1 MIFNLT
7 ILILGLI
14 ASLYLF
20 WRMPNLNNPLQQDTA
35 VESKTAAKVEPLNGS
50 LSVSIIIP
58 ARNEAETLPLILTDL
73 KEQTHKP
80 LEIICVNDGSE
91 DQTRD
96 VILGAGDNVVLLDV
110 SDKPIDWMG
119 KAWACLKG
127 AEQAKGQLLL
137 FLDADVRLTPE
148 SLAKLLVAYG
158 QASCTISVQPY
169 HRISKAYEQLSM
181 FFNVILIGANGTGL
195 PIKNSKVG
203 LYGPVILIPK
213 ADYEEIGGHRAAQRT
228 ITDDLALGD
237 ALTLAGK
244 KYRLFL
250 GGNDISFRMYGGGI
264 RELLHGWTKNF
275 ATGAGKTP
283 ARLRILMFGW
293 VTSCTAA
300 PLYMIQALWT
310 GDFTWAIAYL
320 FFYGIWV
327 AELNRIVPK
336 IGNFSRAS
344 LLVYPVFMLVFL
356 TTFCWSLWKKLFR
369 RQVTWKGRTM
379 KPEA

>member
-20 WRMPNLNNPLQQDTA
+20 WRLPNLNSQVLKEGTA
-35 VESKTAAKVEPLNGS
+35 QSKAASEDVPIAIRS
-50 LSVSIIIP
+50 SVSIIIP
-58 ARNEAETLPLILTDL
+58 ARNESKILPLILSDL
-73 KEQTHKP
+73 KQQTLQP

-96 VILGAGDNVVLLDV
+96 VILGAGGNVVLVDV
-110 SDKPIDWMG
+110 SDKPSDWMG

-137 FLDADVRLTPE
+137 FLDADVRLAPVG
-148 SLAKLLVAYG
+148 LAKLLLAFE
-158 QASCTISVQPY
+158 SENSTISVQPY
-169 HRISKAYEQLSM
+169 HRISKAYEQFSV
-181 FFNVILIGANGTGL
+181 FFNIILIGADGTGL

-203 LYGPVILIPK
+203 LFGPVILIPQE
-213 ADYEEIGGHRAAQRT
+213 DYHEIGGHRAAKRT

-244 KYRLFL
+244 KYSLFL
-250 GGNDISFRMYGGGI
+250 GDRDISFRMYPGGMLD
-264 RELLHGWTKNF
+264 LLHGWTKNF

-300 PLYMIQALWT
+300 PLYMLQALWS
-310 GDFTWAIAYL
+310 GDLLWALVYL
-320 FFYGIWV
+320 FFYGVWV
-327 AELNRIVPK
+327 VELNRIAAK
-336 IGNFSRAS
+336 IGNFSRVA
-344 LLVYPVFMLVFL
+344 LLIYPIFMVVFL
-356 TTFCWSLWKKLFR
+356 ATFCWSVWKKLFH
-369 RQVTWKGRTM
+369 RQVTWKGRKM

>member
-20 WRMPNLNNPLQQDTA
+20 WHLPNLDQQSSIQSVVETKRTARDTI
-35 VESKTAAKVEPLNGS
+35 VGGGLT
-50 LSVSIIIP
+50 VSIIIP
-58 ARNEAETLPLILTDL
+58 ARNEAETLPLLFDDL
-73 KEQTHKP
+73 KRQTLQP

-96 VILGAGDNVVLLDV
+96 VVRSAGGNVILVDV
-110 SDKPIDWMG
+110 SDKPADWMG

-137 FLDADVRLTPE
+137 FLDADVRLAPE
-148 SLAKLLVAYG
+148 GLAKLLATYET
-158 QASCTISVQPY
+158 SNNTISVQPY
-169 HRISKAYEQLSM
+169 HSVLKPYEQLSV

-203 LYGPVILIPK
+203 LFGPVILISK
-213 ADYEEIGGHRAAQRT
+213 TDYDEIGGHRAAKKT

-237 ALTLAGK
+237 ALTTAGK

-250 GGNDISFRMYGGGI
+250 GGGDISFRMYGGGVK
-264 RELLHGWTKNF
+264 ELLHGWTKNF

-300 PLYMIQALWT
+300 PLYMLQALWT
-310 GDFTWAIAYL
+310 GTDGWPLVYL
-320 FFYGIWV
+320 LFYGIWV
-327 AELNRIVPK
+327 VELNRIVPK
-336 IGNFSRAS
+336 VGNFSRVA
-344 LLVYPVFMLVFL
+344 LLFYPIFMVVFL
-356 TTFCWSLWKKLFR
+356 TTFCWSVWKKLFR
-369 RQVTWKGRTM
+369 RQVTWKGRKM

>member
-1 MIFNLT
+1 MIFNLI
-7 ILILGLI
+7 ILILGLM
-14 ASLYLF
+14 ASLFLF
-20 WRMPNLNNPLQQDTA
+20 WRLPNLDQTGPVKGIVEA
-35 VESKTAAKVEPLNGS
+35 VSPSKIDSVHPEPV
-50 LSVSIIIP
+50 VSIIIP
-58 ARNEAETLPLILTDL
+58 ARNEAKSLPLLLSDL
-73 KEQTHKP
+73 KQQTLHP

-91 DQTRD
+91 DLTRD
-96 VILGAGDNVVLLDV
+96 VILGAGENVVLVDV
-110 SDKPIDWMG
+110 LDKPADWMG

-137 FLDADVRLTPE
+137 FLDADVRLVPE
-148 SLAKLLVAYG
+148 GLAKLLNTY
-158 QASCTISVQPY
+158 ASVNSTISLQPY
-169 HRISKAYEQLSM
+169 HRISKAYEHFSM
-181 FFNVILIGANGTGL
+181 FFNIILIGANGAGL
-195 PIKNSKVG
+195 PVKNSNVG
-203 LYGPVILIPK
+203 LYGPVILISK
-213 ADYEEIGGHRAAQRT
+213 VDYDVIGGHRAAKNI

-250 GGNDISFRMYGGGI
+250 GGGDISFRMYGGGI
-264 RELLHGWTKNF
+264 KDLLHGWTKNF

-300 PLYMIQALWT
+300 PLYMFQALWT
-310 GDFTWAIAYL
+310 GDYTWALVYL

-336 IGNFSRAS
+336 VGNFLRAA
-344 LLVYPVFMLVFL
+344 LLLYPIFMVVFL
-356 TTFCWSLWKKLFR
+356 TTFCWSVWKKLFR
-369 RQVTWKGRTM
+369 RQVTWKGRKM

>member
-20 WRMPNLNNPLQQDTA
+20 WRLPNLSNLVLTENTA
-35 VESKTAAKVEPLNGS
+35 EPKTTSEDVAGGVG

-58 ARNEAETLPLILTDL
+58 ARNEAETLPLILADL
-73 KEQTHKP
+73 KRQTLQP
-80 LEIICVNDGSE
+80 LEIICVNDGSS

-96 VILGAGDNVVLLDV
+96 VVLGAGGNVMLLDIT
-110 SDKPIDWMG
+110 DKPKDWMG

-127 AEQAKGQLLL
+127 AEQAKGRLLL
-137 FLDADVRLTPE
+137 FLDADVRLAPGG
-148 SLAKLLVAYG
+148 LAKLLGTYE
-158 QASCTISVQPY
+158 SSNCTISVQPY
-169 HRISKAYEQLSM
+169 HRISKAYEELSM

-195 PIKNSKVG
+195 PTKNSNVG
-203 LYGPVILIPK
+203 LYGPLILISK
-213 ADYEEIGGHRAAQRT
+213 ADYEGIGGHRAAQKT

-237 ALTLAGK
+237 ALTSAGK
-244 KYRLFL
+244 KYKLFL
-250 GGNDISFRMYGGGI
+250 GGGDISFRMYAEGI
-264 RELLHGWTKNF
+264 KALLHGWTKNF

-300 PLYMIQALWT
+300 PLYMLQALWI
-310 GDFTWAIAYL
+310 GDHGWALAYL
-320 FFYGIWV
+320 LFYGIWV
-327 AELNRIVPK
+327 AELNRIVPRV
-336 IGNFSRAS
+336 GNFSRVA
-344 LLVYPVFMLVFL
+344 LFVYPIFMVVFL
-356 TTFCWSLWKKLFR
+356 AVFCWSLWKKLFH
-369 RQVTWKGRTM
+369 RQVTWKGRKM

>member
-7 ILILGLI
+7 IVILGLI

-20 WRMPNLNNPLQQDTA
+20 WRMPNLNNHFQQDTIA
-35 VESKTAAKVEPLNGS
+35 ESKSTIADMSIAEG

-58 ARNEAETLPLILTDL
+58 ARNEAETLPLILADL
-73 KEQTHKP
+73 KQQTRRP

-96 VILGAGDNVVLLDV
+96 IVLGAGDNVVLVDV
-110 SDKPIDWMG
+110 SDKPADWMG

-137 FLDADVRLTPE
+137 FLDADVRLVPD
-148 SLAKLLVAYG
+148 SLAKLLIAYES
-158 QASCTISVQPY
+158 ADCTISVQPY

-195 PIKNSKVG
+195 PIKNSKAG
-203 LYGPVILIPK
+203 LYGPVILISRG
-213 ADYEEIGGHRAAQRT
+213 DYEEIGGHRAAQRT

-244 KYRLFL
+244 KYQLFL
-250 GGNDISFRMYGGGI
+250 GGNDISFRMYGEGVKA
-264 RELLHGWTKNF
+264 LLHGWTKNF

-283 ARLRILMFGW
+283 VRLRILVFGW

-300 PLYMIQALWT
+300 PLYMMQALWT
-310 GDFTWAIAYL
+310 GEIGWSMAYL
-320 FFYGIWV
+320 LFYGIWV
-327 AELNRIVPK
+327 VELNRIVPK
-336 IGNFSRAS
+336 IGNFSRAL
-344 LLVYPVFMLVFL
+344 LLVYPIFMIVFL